1 MLFDNK
7 HERLLTG
14 RNQFLTEGGKRK
26 GRDRQTARQTEDGRM
41 DAPTER
47 EREKQTDIETHKER
61 LSTTD
66 TETHKE
72 RSSTEHAA

>member
-26 GRDRQTARQTEDGRM
+26 GRDRQTDRQMEDGRT
-41 DAPTER
+41 DGPR
-47 EREKQTDIETHKER
+47 ERQRPRDI
-61 LSTTD
+61 
-66 TETHKE
+66 
-72 RSSTEHAA
+72 